1 MAIFDFRQVQQESG
15 ESIDEFYR
23 RLKEKARLCKFHDED
38 GEIKTQ
44 IIHKT
49 SDARLRRKA
58 LREQLDLKSILGY
71 GKTLEK
77 SDLSA
82 RKLENAETR

>member
-1 MAIFDFRQVQQESG
+1 MAIFNFRQVQQESG

-23 RLKEKARLCKFHDED
+23 RLKEKVRLCEFHDED

-58 LREQLDLKSILGY
+58 LRRTTRFKKYLRL
-71 GKTLEK
+71 
-77 SDLSA
+77 
-82 RKLENAETR
+82 RENPREI